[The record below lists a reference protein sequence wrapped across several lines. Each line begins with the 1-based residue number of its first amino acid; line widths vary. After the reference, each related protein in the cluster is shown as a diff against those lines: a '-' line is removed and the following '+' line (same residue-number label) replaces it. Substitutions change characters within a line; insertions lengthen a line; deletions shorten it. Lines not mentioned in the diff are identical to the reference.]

1 MDFVL
6 GGEEEMGR
14 DFVEIETDGVGGTRA
29 PLGSGVFGPYGLPQ
43 NLALLSNPCGKLT
56 FLAESGKRFSV

>member
-6 GGEEEMGR
+6 GCEEEMGG
-14 DFVEIETDGVGGTRA
+14 DLVEIQADGVGGTRA

-43 NLALLSNPCGKLT
+43 IWPFLSNPC
-56 FLAESGKRFSV
+56 EN

>member
-6 GGEEEMGR
+6 GCEEEMGG
-14 DFVEIETDGVGGTRA
+14 DLVEIQADGVGGTRA

-43 NLALLSNPCGKLT
+43 IWPFLSNPRKLT
-56 FLAESGKRFSV
+56 LLAESGKRFSV